1 MPAAAESP
9 PPLPTPPAPQRPPS
23 ASRLPSPRSL
33 AIAALAA
40 VAAGAGL
47 LFFRA
52 PGASSGFYPPCLW
65 HVATGTHCPGCGITR
80 ALHDLVHGR
89 VLEALDHNAVGLLVF
104 LVTAAVLARP
114 AWIALRHDRWTPPA
128 LPRRTALWLTVG
140 GVLWAV
146 LRNLPWAPFTVL
158 AP

>member
-1 MPAAAESP
+1 M
-9 PPLPTPPAPQRPPS
+9 LK
-23 ASRLPSPRSL
+23 RSIVL
-33 AIAALAA
+33 AALAGA
-40 VAAGAGL
+40 LVTFAGSAGAI
-47 LFFRA
+47 
-52 PGASSGFYPPCLW
+52 
-65 HVATGTHCPGCGITR
+65 TGNYQKDFTH
-80 ALHDLVHGR
+80 D
-89 VLEALDHNAVGLLVF
+89 AVGLLVF

-114 AWIALRHDRWTPPA
+114 AWIALRHDRWAPPA